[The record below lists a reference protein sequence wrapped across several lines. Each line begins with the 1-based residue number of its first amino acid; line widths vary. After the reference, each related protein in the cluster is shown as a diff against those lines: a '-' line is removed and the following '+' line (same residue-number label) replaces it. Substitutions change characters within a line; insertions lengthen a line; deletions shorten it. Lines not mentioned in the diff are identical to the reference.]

1 MVQELLNNSN
11 SKLTVHVCC
20 FVMKKV
26 KEKSK
31 KLLKK
36 IEEVRDDKENYKG
49 IEIKKVLNCLSD

>member
-1 MVQELLNNSN
+1 MVQELLKNNN

-36 IEEVRDDKENYKG
+36 IEEVRDDKENCKG
-49 IEIKKVLNCLSD
+49 IETKKVLNCLSD